1 MYFSRGQRLS
11 LWLLSVFSMSHEG
24 FQPHGDKQSII
35 SMSIFG
41 PYNDPTSNTRVQN
54 DGSECLLMNE
64 HQMADSNDGY
74 EHNKRHAVKSLH

>member
-1 MYFSRGQRLS
+1 
-11 LWLLSVFSMSHEG
+11 
-24 FQPHGDKQSII
+24 
-35 SMSIFG
+35 MSIFG